1 MGEPKRGV
9 FWLVDNSIL
18 AFPFEADATVGVAK
32 SGKNYN
38 HKLLWDFVK
47 PKECSNKP
55 FYYYPRGRVEFN
67 SKGKPI
73 LYMNCNIGEEYI
85 PKIMECFGLT
95 ELPQVHYDGSSHYMS
110 YLEKQEWQIMDK
122 YSFLNFR
129 VSSGNYFAFQAA
141 QLIIDPRKE
150 SYNPL
155 YIYGDH
161 GSGKTHLLK
170 TIEDYI
176 NHESDDK
183 RAFYILA
190 EKFIND
196 VMDMKTNGNSNKFVD
211 FYRSLDVLLIDD
223 IDCFVGKSEASSELV
238 NIIDVMLND
247 EKQLVFSSQ
256 KEPRKLGIEEALIS
270 RIEKGLLARIEF

>member
-190 EKFIND
+190 EKFRVEFYSSLLYHSGRHRLSWRQD
-196 VMDMKTNGNSNKFVD
+196 SFLNG
-211 FYRSLDVLLIDD
+211 
-223 IDCFVGKSEASSELV
+223 
-238 NIIDVMLND
+238 
-247 EKQLVFSSQ
+247 
-256 KEPRKLGIEEALIS
+256 
-270 RIEKGLLARIEF
+270 